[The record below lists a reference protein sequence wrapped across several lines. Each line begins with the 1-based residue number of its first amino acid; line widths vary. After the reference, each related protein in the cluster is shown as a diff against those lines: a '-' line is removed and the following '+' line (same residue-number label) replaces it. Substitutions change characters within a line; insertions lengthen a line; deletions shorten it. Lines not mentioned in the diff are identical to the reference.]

1 MSRTHRKRR
10 PEQAV
15 MFAALGD
22 ATRLALIRMLS
33 AGDARSIAE
42 LTHGMRMT
50 RQAVTNHL
58 RVLERVGIVRST
70 REGREHRFALDP
82 QPIAEMNEYLVQVSR
97 QWDMALA
104 RLKSFV
110 ED

>member
-15 MFAALGD
+15 LFAALGD
-22 ATRLALIRMLS
+22 ATRLALIRRLS
-33 AGDARSIAE
+33 AGEPRSIAQ
-42 LTHGMRMT
+42 LTQGTRMT
-50 RQAVTNHL
+50 RQAVAKHL
-58 RVLERVGIVRST
+58 RVLQQVGLVHGT

-82 QPIAEMNEYLVQVSR
+82 QPLAEMNEYLALVSR
-97 QWDMALA
+97 QWDATLA
-104 RLKSFV
+104 RLSSFV